1 MGIRWTKLWTFL
13 EASYSISIIYFFVL
27 SHSTWP
33 SQFLVSYY
41 FSTLR
46 SHLLTVFIV
55 LTRPFSSLSQFLPF
69 SLYLLGLSWSTHRLA
84 LLKNKKNSSFTS
96 LFPLRST
103 EISRKW
109 KHSEKY
115 NKTDQWKFLVIFPK
129 RSTEISSLSK
139 F

>member
-1 MGIRWTKLWTFL
+1 MLGCSLQKKSCCRWVLGK
-13 EASYSISIIYFFVL
+13 ACYSISLIYFLNFSIFQIL
-27 SHSTWP
+27 LFLLLIYLPSSLTWP
-33 SQFLVSYY
+33 DL
-41 FSTLR
+41 
-46 SHLLTVFIV
+46 
-55 LTRPFSSLSQFLPF
+55 FLPSLNFFHSHCTF
-69 SLYLLGLSWSTHRLA
+69 SASRDLLRLA

-115 NKTDQWKFLVIFPK
+115 NKTDRWKFLVIFPK

>member
-1 MGIRWTKLWTFL
+1 MRIRWTKLWTFL

-46 SHLLTVFIV
+46 SHLLTVFTV
-55 LTRPFSSLSQFLPF
+55 LTRPFSSLSHFLPF
-69 SLYLLGLSWSTHRLA
+69 SRYPFGLSRSTHRLA
-84 LLKNKKNSSFTS
+84 LLKIKNLSFNS

-109 KHSEKY
+109 KYSKKIY
-115 NKTDQWKFLVIFPK
+115 NKKEQLEV
-129 RSTEISSLSK
+129 SCNIS
-139 F
+139 

>member
-46 SHLLTVFIV
+46 SHLLTVFTV
-55 LTRPFSSLSQFLPF
+55 LTRPFSSLSHFLPF
-69 SLYLLGLSWSTHRLA
+69 SRYPLGFSRSTHRLA
-84 LLKNKKNSSFTS
+84 LLKKKKKPYRLVLICF
-96 LFPLRST
+96 LLGAL
-103 EISRKW
+103 
-109 KHSEKY
+109 
-115 NKTDQWKFLVIFPK
+115 KFLQSG
-129 RSTEISSLSK
+129 STQKKYDKKEQLEVSCNIS
-139 F
+139 

>member
-1 MGIRWTKLWTFL
+1 MGIRWTILWTFL

-46 SHLLTVFIV
+46 YHLLTFFTD
-55 LTRPFSSLSQFLPF
+55 LTSPFSSLSQFLPF
-69 SLYLLGLSWSTHRLA
+69 SRYPFGLSRSTHRLA
-84 LLKNKKNSSFTS
+84 LLTKKNLSFNS

-109 KHSEKY
+109 KYSKKKKY
-115 NKTDQWKFLVIFPK
+115 NKKEQLEV
-129 RSTEISSLSK
+129 SCNIS
-139 F
+139 